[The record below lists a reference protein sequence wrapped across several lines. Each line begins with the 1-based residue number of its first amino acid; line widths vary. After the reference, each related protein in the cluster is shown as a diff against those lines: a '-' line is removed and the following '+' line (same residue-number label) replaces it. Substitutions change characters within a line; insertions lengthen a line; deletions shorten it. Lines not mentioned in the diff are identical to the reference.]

1 MNKQVRTVYISKEQR
16 QLNGEFMELYESV
29 TYQGT
34 LLPNRGESKKQ
45 KRLTVE
51 CRFCKK
57 KKGETTFRQDT
68 HLISNLLGQ
77 NNFFSIDECDSC
89 NQFFK
94 RSENDLAAYL
104 GISRTTNHLRSD
116 VKAPGFQTAKG
127 GVKVKKLGNNFL
139 WVQNA
144 KPDNGEFQ
152 VDIQNGKA
160 SISLESQKYIPE
172 NIYRALLK
180 MAFGNLPNEVVRDY
194 GAGFRFLME
203 MDNMTGFDHLKKVTV
218 TETDLVLARP
228 FGLMFEKKAEV
239 NNPKIPQH
247 IFCLYCID
255 QIFQINLPGF
265 KRLLPEDNFNAVPI
279 VPYVQFDISNPID
292 DIVRSYYTAIFSSKE
307 PTTNNEGFSMTFPT
321 ENLVGIPLGID
332 INEWLNSLSKR

>member
-1 MNKQVRTVYISKEQR
+1 MYVSKEQR
-16 QLNGEFMELYESV
+16 QLNAEFMELYEPV

-57 KKGETTFRQDT
+57 KKGKTTFRQDT

-77 NNFFSIDECDSC
+77 NNFFSIDECDQC

-94 RSENDLAAYL
+94 RAENDLAAYL
-104 GISRTTNHLRSD
+104 GISRTINHLRTD
-116 VKAPGFQTAKG
+116 VKAPGFQSAKG
-127 GVKVKKLGNNFL
+127 GVKVKSLGNDFL
-139 WVQNA
+139 WVQNTN
-144 KPDNGEFQ
+144 PNSGEFH
-152 VDIQNGKA
+152 VDMQNGKA
-160 SISLESQKYIPE
+160 NISLESQKYKPE
-172 NIYRALLK
+172 SIYRALLK
-180 MAFGNLPNEVVRDY
+180 MALGNLPAGAVPDY
-194 GAGFRFLME
+194 ELGFRFLME
-203 MDNMTGFDHLKKVTV
+203 MDDITGFDHLKRVTV

-228 FGLMFEKKAEV
+228 FGLLFEKKANV
-239 NNPKIPQH
+239 DNPKLPQH

-255 QIFQINLPGF
+255 QIFQVNLPGF
-265 KRLLPEDNFNAVPI
+265 KRLLPEDDFNAAPI
-279 VPYVQFDISNPID
+279 VPYAQFDINNPID

-307 PTTNNEGFSMTFPT
+307 SITNNLGLSMIFPT

-332 INEWLNSLSKR
+332 INEWLNNLSKR